1 MKKIGVLLSGCGHRD
16 GAEVHES
23 TLALL
28 AIDEAGAEAVCF
40 APRGPQVF
48 VRDHFTGEETDE
60 SRDIFA
66 ESARIARGKIRDIA
80 TVTSADFDALVIPGG
95 QGAALNLST
104 FLIDG
109 PKACSVQ
116 PEVARVIRETAK
128 DKKPIGAICIA
139 PATVAKVF
147 EDMGLNATLT
157 LGTDPEWLSKL
168 EEMGQKPAS
177 CKSGECAVDE
187 ENRVV
192 STPAYMEAK
201 SIGEVKPGI
210 YKLIESIMGML

>member
-1 MKKIGVLLSGCGHRD
+1 MKKVGVLLSGCGHRD
-16 GAEVHES
+16 GCEVHEA

-40 APRGPQVF
+40 APRGPQTF
-48 VRDHFTGEETDE
+48 VRDHFTGEEVSE

-109 PKACSVQ
+109 PKGCTVQ
-116 PEVARVIRETAK
+116 PEVARVIRETTK
-128 DKKPIGAICIA
+128 DGKPIGAICIA
-139 PATVAKVF
+139 PATVGKVF
-147 EDMGLNATLT
+147 EDLGLHATLT
-157 LGTDPEWLSKL
+157 LGTDPEWMAKL

-177 CKSGECAVDE
+177 CTTSECVIDK
-187 ENRVV
+187 ENKTV
-192 STPAYMEAK
+192 STPAYMQAK
-201 SIGEVKPGI
+201 SIGEVKAGI
-210 YKLIESIMGML
+210 DKLIAAVKEML